1 MSDLISIITPLYN
14 SKQHILD
21 TIQSV
26 QYQTYANWE
35 LIIIDDA
42 SNDGSV
48 KVAESFSTQDKRI
61 KLIKLD
67 SNKGPAVARN
77 KGIKEC
83 SGRYIAF
90 LDSDD
95 LWMPE
100 KLEKQL
106 EFMDD
111 HKASLSFTA
120 YKKIEENGRYRGQVN
135 INKMQIGYSD
145 LLKTNHIGCLTAMID
160 TNLLG
165 EKLYM
170 PLIEKRHDHGLWLSI
185 LKQGYTAY
193 GLNEIL
199 AVYRCRKGSI
209 SRNKIKILRYQWK
222 LYREVEKL
230 GLIRSMYY
238 MLYYAWYG
246 IVKWGV

>member
-95 LWMPE
+95 LWYAE
-100 KLEKQL
+100 KLNKQL
-106 EFMDD
+106 NFMKKN
-111 HKASLSFTA
+111 HYAFTYTGFEKINEA
-120 YKKIEENGRYRGQVN
+120 GEVIGTVLPYKEEVSY
-135 INKMQIGYSD
+135 YD
-145 LLKTNHIGCLTAMID
+145 LLKSNHIGCLTVMID
-160 TNLLG
+160 LKILG
-165 EKLYM
+165 HKMYM
-170 PLIEKRHDHGLWLSI
+170 TDIKKRQDQGLWLDV
-185 LKQGYTAY
+185 LKQLDKAY
-193 GLNEIL
+193 CLNEIL
-199 AVYRCRKGSI
+199 GQYRIREGSI
-209 SRNKIKILRYQWK
+209 SINKIANIKYQWE
-222 LYREVEKL
+222 LYRDIEKL
-230 GLIRSMYY
+230 NLFKSFYY
-238 MLYYAWYG
+238 MTFYAFYG
-246 IVKWGV
+246 MRKYSN